1 MNIKST
7 DIVFSEHD
15 IDECFEYKDG
25 SGRVP
30 DGSVVGYI
38 RVSPV
43 MKQETFFLFDDIK
56 YSEYDHNYWNNL
68 ELELDVDRVFIP

>member
-1 MNIKST
+1 MKIKSSQ
-7 DIVFSEHD
+7 IVYSEHD
-15 IDECFEYKDG
+15 YDECFEYKDG

-30 DGSVVGYI
+30 DGLAVGYI
-38 RVSPV
+38 HVTPV